1 MEYIS
6 TCEFARIFGISN
18 KTVINLIKQ
27 KIILAIRVGG
37 LYRIPKSEIERI
49 RNNKVQ

>member
-6 TCEFARIFGISN
+6 SSEFAKIFGISN

-37 LYRIPKSEIERI
+37 LYRIPKTEIDRI
-49 RNNKVQ
+49 RNNKV